1 MHNVRILFVLSGIGK
16 GKYMNKKIGLIININ
31 KHSRGWNYI
40 SKNDYGGSTSGG
52 GRTKLLALYDSLKY
66 IHKPWYI
73 KSITINSQLITSSEA
88 LDILGSWLSDTFRLN
103 IKKALQAYE

>member
-73 KSITINSQLITSSEA
+73 KNITINGCRIDSTEA
-88 LDILGSWLSDTFRLN
+88 LSILGTWLNDTFRSN
-103 IKKALQAYE
+103 IKEALQTYE